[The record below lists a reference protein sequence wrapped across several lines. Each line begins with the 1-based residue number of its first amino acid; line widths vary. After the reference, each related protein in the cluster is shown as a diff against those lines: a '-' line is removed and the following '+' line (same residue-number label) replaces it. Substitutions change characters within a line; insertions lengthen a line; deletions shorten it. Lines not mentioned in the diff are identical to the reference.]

1 MHITINES
9 SQLNLSGELFVKLTK
24 QDKVIYEGNQQN
36 LIVNSGF
43 LTVANL
49 LAGNF
54 SGYTISKIGYGD
66 GITAPA
72 LSDTTLSGDYFRKI
86 GIDTGETAVFG
97 ANQARIYWDIDY
109 DTDIGGQT
117 FEGAVGGVWTDGDP
131 FTIKEFGLFTDGDNL
146 FNRIVW
152 GGPDLIMDEGI
163 RLEGYFII
171 TTST

>member
-1 MHITINES
+1 MIILNEL
-9 SQLNLSGELFVKLTK
+9 SQLKLSGELFVKLTK
-24 QDKVIYEGNQQN
+24 YDKVIYEGNQKN
-36 LIVNSGF
+36 LIVNGGF

-49 LAGNF
+49 LATNFTGN
-54 SGYTISKIGYGD
+54 TIDTIGFGD
-66 GITAPA
+66 GITAPV
-72 LSDTTLSGDYFRKI
+72 LSDTTLSGDYFKKI
-86 GIDTGETAVFG
+86 DIDTASTTVFG
-97 ANQARIYWDIDY
+97 TNQARIYWDIDY

-117 FEGAVGGVWTDGDP
+117 FEGAVGGVWPDGDP

-152 GGPDLIMDEGI
+152 SGPNLIMDEGI